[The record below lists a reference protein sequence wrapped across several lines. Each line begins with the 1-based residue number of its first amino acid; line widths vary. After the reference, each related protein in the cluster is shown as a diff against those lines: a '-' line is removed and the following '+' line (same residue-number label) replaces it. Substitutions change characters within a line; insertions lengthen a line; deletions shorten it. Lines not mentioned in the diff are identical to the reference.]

1 MKFEVTASP
10 SPEDEAFVVART
22 RAYNAAFMPND
33 VQALC
38 VFART
43 DDGEIVGGLTGKTY
57 WNYLEVSFL
66 WVHEQHRG
74 FGHATALMSAAE
86 AEALRRGCFNVVLDT
101 FSFQA
106 LGFYKKLGYEEFGQ
120 LSRFT
125 GGHVRHFLYK
135 SLGNG

>member
-1 MKFEVTASP
+1 MMSKPYVS
-10 SPEDEAFVVART
+10 SPERMTERSLAGFPG
-22 RAYNAAFMPND
+22 N
-33 VQALC
+33 
-38 VFART
+38 
-43 DDGEIVGGLTGKTY
+43 Y

-125 GGHVRHFLYK
+125 GGHVRHYLYK